1 MFIHPKSKNRP
12 VHWGPFPLEML
23 PRNES
28 MIEVESDR
36 PQIDA
41 SNASNLIDQRTTSG
55 LLVDAV
61 DRYREI
67 YAGFVDGEVAPA
79 QAPLPDDLESRT
91 VDIKGAAYFMDA
103 SQVGICRLPE
113 RAWMSGKEAQPHDHA
128 VVILVEHGRVP
139 EADNAARAWVA
150 PAVSATADMRAAELA
165 ALVAGHIRQMGM
177 AARAHVA
184 GHNDLDLERVA
195 VLAGL
200 ALRDDHGLINAY
212 VGSAFALAAVSTD
225 Y

>member
-12 VHWGPFPLEML
+12 FHWGPFPLEML

-36 PQIDA
+36 SQIDA

-79 QAPLPDDLESRT
+79 QRRYRMISR
-91 VDIKGAAYFMDA
+91 
-103 SQVGICRLPE
+103 
-113 RAWMSGKEAQPHDHA
+113 
-128 VVILVEHGRVP
+128 
-139 EADNAARAWVA
+139 AAR
-150 PAVSATADMRAAELA
+150 STSR
-165 ALVAGHIRQMGM
+165 
-177 AARAHVA
+177 
-184 GHNDLDLERVA
+184 
-195 VLAGL
+195 
-200 ALRDDHGLINAY
+200 ALRISWTRARL
-212 VGSAFALAAVSTD
+212 AFAGCRSARG
-225 Y
+225 